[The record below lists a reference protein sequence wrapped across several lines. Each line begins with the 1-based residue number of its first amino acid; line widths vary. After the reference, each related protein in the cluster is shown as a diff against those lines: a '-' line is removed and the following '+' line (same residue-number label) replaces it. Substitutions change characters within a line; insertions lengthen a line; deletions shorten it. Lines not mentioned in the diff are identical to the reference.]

1 MSLAKTKA
9 KLTFL
14 SGTPQT
20 GVIQLRTAERDIGGL
35 EVLVSVTHCGVCATD
50 AHDRADGCGLGHEG
64 VGVVVQVGESVSS
77 VSVGARVGW
86 GWQHTACLKC
96 RECVTGYRQYCPQSL
111 GQKFGEREQ
120 GAFGDLV
127 IKHQDF
133 LNLIPEG
140 IESKHAAPL
149 QCAGAAVFEALH
161 AADTKST
168 DRVGVVGLG
177 GLGHMAVQF
186 AKAMGCEVVVFSR
199 NEVKKE
205 DAMALG
211 AKEFVVVPSQG
222 PIEGVEG
229 VNVLLCCGE
238 LPNFDQYFLALA
250 RRATIV
256 PLVIQVEKPV
266 QIAYLPFILPGHRI
280 MASTEACKKN
290 HSDVLTFA
298 AKHGIKPWIEE
309 FPMSTQGLS
318 DALDRLEKGEIRYRA
333 VLSTEL
339 GTIFGS

>member
-14 SGTPQT
+14 SGTSQS
-20 GVIQLRTAERDIGGL
+20 GVIQLRTSERDIGGL
-35 EVLVSVTHCGVCATD
+35 EVLVRVTHCGVCATD
-50 AHDRADGCGLGHEG
+50 AHDRVDGCGLGHEG
-64 VGVVVQVGESVSS
+64 VGVVAQVGGS
-77 VSVGARVGW
+77 
-86 GWQHTACLKC
+86 ACLKC
-96 RECVTGYRQYCPQSL
+96 RECVSGYRQYCPKSL
-111 GQKFGEREQ
+111 GQRFGEREQ
-120 GAFGDLV
+120 GAFGDFV

-140 IESKHAAPL
+140 IESKYAAPL
-149 QCAGAAVFEALH
+149 QCAGATVFEALH

-168 DRVGVVGLG
+168 DRVGIVGLG
-177 GLGHMAVQF
+177 GLGHMAVQY
-186 AKAMGCEVVVFSR
+186 AKAMGCEVVVFSS
-199 NEVKKE
+199 NGLKQE

-222 PIEGVEG
+222 PIQGVEG

-238 LPNFDQYFLALA
+238 MPNFEQYFSALA

-256 PLVIQVEKPV
+256 PLLIQVEKPL
-266 QIAYLPFILPGHRI
+266 QLPYMPFILPGHRI

-290 HSDVLTFA
+290 HADVLTFA

-309 FPMSTQGLS
+309 FPMSKQGLS
-318 DALDRLEKGEIRYRA
+318 DALDKLEKGEIRYRA

-339 GTIFGS
+339 GTISGS